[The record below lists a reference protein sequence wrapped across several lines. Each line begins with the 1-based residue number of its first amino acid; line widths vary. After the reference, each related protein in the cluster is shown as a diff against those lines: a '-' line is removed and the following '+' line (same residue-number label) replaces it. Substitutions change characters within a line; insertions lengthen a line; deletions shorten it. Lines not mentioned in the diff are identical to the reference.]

1 MNLPE
6 VWDLAPGEGS
16 ALNRLVQDG
25 QPDLQSAFDVDEVT
39 MTSVSVAAV
48 AIAELGHHRGLPTS
62 EVRVSGDDARA
73 GFANHLL
80 VNDERPPIWSDLS
93 GYYRC
98 QDDRFVQFHCN
109 FPHHAA
115 GVVALLGGDPDRASV
130 EASAATWDSEN
141 LEAALIERDMIAAK
155 LRTLQEWDAHPHAIA
170 TRDLPLLTFEKIGEA
185 DPRPLPPL
193 TKGPGGTSQAMSG
206 IRIVDCSRVLAGPVV
221 GHMMAAHGADV
232 LRLSSPQLPAVEICV
247 QMTGAGKRNA
257 FVDLDTAE
265 GKSTMG
271 TLLAD
276 AHVWVDAYR
285 PGGLEGK
292 GFSAESAA
300 ELNPGIVVVQL
311 SAFDWVGPWA
321 GRRGFDSIVQST
333 TGIVDAGS
341 KAAGREAPTP
351 LPVQALDYATGQL
364 GAFAAARALQHQ
376 SVHGGSWRVRLSL
389 LRTRNW
395 LVGLGGPTPFKP
407 APAVAAPQSVYE
419 VDSAWGR
426 LNLAKPPTGS
436 FTSPP
441 MKLGTADA
449 VWLN

>member
-1 MNLPE
+1 MNLSE
-6 VWDLAPGEGS
+6 VWKLAPGDGS
-16 ALNRLVQDG
+16 ALERLVQG
-25 QPDLQSAFDVDEVT
+25 SKPGLQSAFDVDEVT
-39 MTSVSVAAV
+39 MTSVSAAAA
-48 AIAELGHHRGLPTS
+48 AIAELGHHRGLPAS
-62 EVRVSGDDARA
+62 GVRVNGEVAKA

-80 VNDERPPIWSDLS
+80 VDGERPPIWSDLS

-98 QDDRFVQFHCN
+98 KDDRFVQFHCN

-130 EASAATWDSEN
+130 EAAAATWDSED

-155 LRTLQEWDAHPHAIA
+155 LRTLEEWDAHPHAVA
-170 TRDLPLLTFEKIGEA
+170 TRDLPLLTFEKVGEA
-185 DPRPLPPL
+185 DPRPLPSL
-193 TKGPGGTSQAMSG
+193 AENAGGASPAMHG
-206 IRIVDCSRVLAGPVV
+206 VRVVDCSRVLAGPIV
-221 GHMMAAHGADV
+221 GLMMAAHGADV

-247 QMTGAGKRNA
+247 QMTGPGKRNA
-257 FVDLDTAE
+257 FVDLDTGDGTAAMAE
-265 GKSTMG
+265 
-271 TLLAD
+271 LLAD
-276 AHVWVDAYR
+276 AHLWVDAYR

-292 GFSAESAA
+292 GFTAERAA

-311 SAFDWVGPWA
+311 SAFDWIGPWA
-321 GRRGFDSIVQST
+321 NRRGFDSIVQST

-341 KAAGREAPTP
+341 KAAGVDKPTP

-395 LVGLGGPTPFKP
+395 LVGLGGPAPFTP
-407 APAVAAPQSVYE
+407 APAVAVPEALYE
-419 VDSAWGR
+419 VDTSWGR
-426 LNLAKPPTGS
+426 LSLAKPPTGS

-441 MKLGTADA
+441 MQLGTSDP
-449 VWLN
+449 VWL